1 MATVIM
7 KRIISFSLAALLS
20 VVTLEAKTPV
30 KQREQNRF
38 VSGLIKKMTLDEK
51 IGQLYQCSGGGDI
64 TGPNKEGIPAL
75 EAIENGQLGSML
87 NIRGINDLR
96 KYQEAALRSRLKIPL
111 VFGLDVLHG
120 YYTGFPIPLG
130 EAASFDIDMIEEAS
144 RCSAAEA
151 SADGIH
157 WTFAPMADVSW
168 DARWG
173 RVMEGAGEDPYYAS
187 FVAQARVRGFQGEDL
202 AAPNTV
208 MACVKHFAA
217 YGAPIAGKE
226 YNNVDMSLSHFANFY
241 MPPYKAAVE
250 AGAASVMSAFN
261 DFNNVPASANEFLM
275 RDLLKKQWGF
285 EGIVVSDMNS
295 LREIINHR
303 YAKDE
308 KEAAEKALNA
318 GLDMEMVS
326 TCYLK
331 HLKELIQEGRVK
343 EKLLDDA
350 VRRILNKKYELG
362 LFEDPYR
369 YFNPERRDRTLYSE
383 PIRKSALR
391 MAERSIVLLKNEN
404 DVLPLKNAIRKVALI
419 GALSKSK
426 GDMCGGWSG
435 ADAGKVVTLYEAL
448 EKRGIAIEYRE
459 GYNWDN
465 QQLIDLEGT
474 LSAASRSDAVIIAM
488 GERAGDTGE
497 LSSKGDITISAGQ
510 QRLVTELVKTGK
522 PVIVLMM
529 CGRPVIFN
537 EVKKNASAI
546 LCTWWLGTEAGNA
559 ICNVLWGDYNPS
571 GKLPMTFPAH
581 NGQVPLYYQY
591 KSTGRPTALGGWC
604 AKYKDIPTEPAYPFG
619 YGLSYS
625 NFEYSSPKVLPGNGK
640 DIYARLSV
648 TVTNQSKLGGEEVVQ
663 LYVRDEVASIT
674 RPIKELKGFK
684 KIYLKPGESMDVT
697 FDIKDEQ
704 LGFYDN
710 QMNFVVE
717 KGDFSFMTGGNSR
730 DLQEVSY
737 TLP

>member
-285 EGIVVSDMNS
+285 DGIVVSDMNS

-369 YFNPERRDRTLYSE
+369 YFSPERRDRTLYSE

-404 DVLPLKNAIRKVALI
+404 DVLPLKNTIRKVALI

-435 ADAGKVVTLYEAL
+435 ADADKVVTLYEAL
-448 EKRGIAIEYRE
+448 EKRGITLEYRE

-497 LSSKGDITISAGQ
+497 LSSKGDITIPAGQ

>member
-1 MATVIM
+1 M
-7 KRIISFSLAALLS
+7 KKIINFGLAVLLS
-20 VVTLEAKTPV
+20 MMVMEAKTPV
-30 KQREQNRF
+30 KQKERNRF
-38 VSGLIKKMTLDEK
+38 VSGLIKKMTLEEK

-75 EAIENGQLGSML
+75 EAIEKGQLGSML
-87 NIRGINDLR
+87 NIRGIDDIR
-96 KYQEAALRSRLKIPL
+96 RYQEAALKSRLKIPL
-111 VFGLDVLHG
+111 IFGLDVLHG

-130 EAASFDIDMIEEAS
+130 EAASFDLDVIEEAS
-144 RCSAAEA
+144 RSSAAEA
-151 SADGIH
+151 SSDGIH
-157 WTFAPMADVSW
+157 WTFAPMVDVSW

-187 FVAQARVRGFQGEDL
+187 FVAKARVHGFQGDDL

-250 AGAASVMSAFN
+250 AGAATVMSAFN
-261 DFNNVPASANEFLM
+261 DFNNVPASANEFLL

-285 EGIVVSDMNS
+285 DGIVVSDMNS

-331 HLKELIQEGRVK
+331 YLKELIEEGHVK
-343 EKLLDDA
+343 EKFLDDA
-350 VRRILNKKYELG
+350 VRRILNKKYDLG

-369 YFNPERRDRTLYSE
+369 YCSPERREQTIYSE

-391 MAERSIVLLKNEN
+391 MAERSIVLLKNEGN
-404 DVLPLKNAIRKVALI
+404 ALPLKGTTRKVALV

-448 EKRGIAIEYRE
+448 EKRGIDIEYRE
-459 GYNWDN
+459 GYDLNSN
-465 QQLIDLEGT
+465 QLIDLDGT
-474 LSAASRSDAVIIAM
+474 IDAALRADVVIVAM

-497 LSSKGDITISAGQ
+497 LSSKGDITIPAEQ

-537 EVKKNASAI
+537 DVKEAAPAI

-581 NGQVPLYYQY
+581 NGQIPLYYQY

-625 NFEYSSPKVLPGNGK
+625 SFDYSSPRLLSGNGK
-640 DIYARLSV
+640 DVHAQLSV
-648 TVTNQSKLGGEEVVQ
+648 IVTNKGQLAGEEVVQ

-684 KIYLKPGESMDVT
+684 KIHLKAGESLTVT

-710 QMNFVVE
+710 QMNFMVE
-717 KGDFSFMTGGNSR
+717 EGDFTFMVGGNSR
-730 DLQEVSY
+730 DLQEVRY